1 MRGQM
6 NRMFR
11 GIRIAAVALPVS
23 FTLLT
28 ASAGRAQD
36 VAPGLTKSFSEDKP
50 VVTRHEMHIHG
61 QTLGY
66 TARAGFIAIRD
77 EEQVVRGRIFYV
89 SYSLDQP
96 ASAAPRPLIFA
107 WNGGPGS
114 NASLVELAGLG
125 PRRIDRAPG
134 PSASKQ
140 PAPLVDNED
149 TWLQFADLVFV
160 DPINT
165 GYSYATSPEY
175 LKDFLNDKGDEDSI
189 AEFIR
194 LYRVHNGLQLAPLYL
209 MGESYGTFRGAGV
222 ADVLAQRKIP
232 LDGVIL
238 LSCIFNMEAAHDPD
252 LSSVFLIPNYT
263 ATAWVH
269 HRLAPDLESNL
280 EQTVN
285 EAQHW
290 AESDYLAALTEG
302 DRLAPERKK
311 AVAQQLARFTG
322 ISAETWADANLR
334 LDPDKFADTVLGSDK
349 LEFAAHYD
357 TSMTGKLSYK
367 GEPYNV
373 TADPS
378 LDNGV
383 DPVIYPY
390 LRDELGFKTDAFYAG
405 PFGGG
410 YPSPAS
416 FRSDWMSQR
425 WNRGVTYADRAAE
438 LADALAKNP
447 TLRVFLAHGY
457 YDLSTPFAATEFSI
471 SHLDLPPAER
481 QRITMMRY
489 EGGHAAY
496 IAPKVRAQFS
506 KDVRAFV
513 AATPAL
519 R

>member
-1 MRGQM
+1 MKKTFSR
-6 NRMFR
+6 F
-11 GIRIAAVALPVS
+11 RIAAVAAALGFP
-23 FTLLT
+23 LLL

-36 VAPGLTKSFSEDKP
+36 AAPGMTRSFSEDEP
-50 VVTRHEMHIHG
+50 VATHHEIHSHG

-77 EEQVVRGRIFYV
+77 EEQVVHGRIFYV
-89 SYSLDQP
+89 SYTLDRP
-96 ASAAPRPLIFA
+96 ASAPPRPLLFV

-114 NASLVELAGLG
+114 NAALLELAGLG

-222 ADVLAQRKIP
+222 ADVLAKRKIP

-238 LSCIFNMEAAHDPD
+238 LSCAFNLEGSHDPD
-252 LSSVFLIPNYT
+252 LRSVFLIPNYT

-269 HRLAPDLESNL
+269 QRLAPDLEANL
-280 EQTVN
+280 EKTVN
-285 EAQHW
+285 AAQRW

-302 DRLAPERKK
+302 DRITPEHKK
-311 AVAQQLARFTG
+311 AIAQQLARFTG
-322 ISAETWADANLR
+322 IPAQTWVDSNLK
-334 LDPDKFADTVLGSDK
+334 LDEDQFADTVLGTEK

-357 TSMTGKLSYK
+357 TSMTGKLSHK

-373 TADPS
+373 AADPS
-378 LDNGV
+378 LDNGI

-390 LRDELGFKTDAFYAG
+390 LRDELGFKTDALYAG

-410 YPSPAS
+410 YPSPTS

-425 WNRGVTYADRAAE
+425 WNAGTTYADRAAE

-447 TLRVFLAHGY
+447 SLRVFLSHGY
-457 YDLSTPFAATEFSI
+457 YDLSTPFAATEYSI
-471 SHLDLPPAER
+471 SHLDLAPAER
-481 QRITMMRY
+481 QRITMVRY

-506 KDVRAFV
+506 KDAQAFV
-513 AATPAL
+513 AAAPASH
-519 R
+519 